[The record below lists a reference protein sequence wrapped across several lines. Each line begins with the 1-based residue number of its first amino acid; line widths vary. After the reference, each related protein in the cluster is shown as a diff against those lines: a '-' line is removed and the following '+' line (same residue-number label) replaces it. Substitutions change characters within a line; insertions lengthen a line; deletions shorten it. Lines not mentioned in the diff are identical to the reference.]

1 MSRVES
7 CNDND
12 FGGEGGTDGGDGSGG
27 GDDGSI
33 GIGDSGSGWVEVVV
47 VGIVV
52 RWWWR

>member
-12 FGGEGGTDGGDGSGG
+12 FGGEGGTDGGGG

-33 GIGDSGSGWVEVVV
+33 GIGDRQW
-47 VGIVV
+47 
-52 RWWWR
+52 

>member
-12 FGGEGGTDGGDGSGG
+12 FGGGGGGGG

-33 GIGDSGSGWVEVVV
+33 GIGDRQW
-47 VGIVV
+47 
-52 RWWWR
+52 